1 MALDSAS
8 DRMCGTMC
16 KGFRAAMPQK
26 GGGPRVG
33 VIEPPKDLLKGA
45 SENRRAKTPAR
56 IAPVRPSEVAQGGF
70 VTLRVVDKVWVGLGR

>member
-1 MALDSAS
+1 
-8 DRMCGTMC
+8 
-16 KGFRAAMPQK
+16 MPQK